1 MDQYN
6 KDGSFIQG
14 SPDHVVQIT
23 GITNDNKIDYWSW
36 GDYNT
41 TANRDGFVSNIIMI
55 KKIRKI

>member
-55 KKIRKI
+55 KK